1 MKKKYVKPGIIIE
14 DFVLAQNISG
24 GCGAVPGGNTL
35 GKPTH
40 WDNTTNCGWDLN
52 DGSNYII
59 WVKQIG
65 STCTSDWPADVPYD
79 GICYNNPQGGNS
91 IFNS

>member
-1 MKKKYVKPGIIIE
+1 MKKEYVKPGIIIE
-14 DFVLAQNISG
+14 DFVLAQNISN

-40 WDNTTNCGWDLN
+40 WDTTTCGWDLN
-52 DGSNYII
+52 DGTNCII
-59 WVKQIG
+59 WVQQEG
-65 STCTSDWPADVPYD
+65 GVCTFNWSPEASYD
-79 GICYNNPQGGNS
+79 GICYNNPGGGNS

>member
-1 MKKKYVKPGIIIE
+1 MKKQYSKPGIIIE
-14 DFVLAQNISG
+14 EFVLAQNISA

-40 WDNTTNCGWDLN
+40 WGTNECGWDLN
-52 DGSNYII
+52 DGTNCII
-59 WVKQIG
+59 WVDG
-65 STCTSDWPADVPYD
+65 NGDCNFDWDPDVNFD
-79 GICYNNPQGGNS
+79 GICYNNPGGGNS